1 MFKWLRKE
9 EPYIPKVND
18 VVCVLGSPEKYL
30 VVRIP
35 LSNICVG
42 IMDRSGKIT
51 YVGIH
56 TVEKS
61 QTSIGFLSGAQQDKY
76 YGRSPEEILERK
88 INERLAPLVSAAE
101 LEHYKKVA
109 TIRDL
114 IIKDLK

>member
-1 MFKWLRKE
+1 MFKWFRKKDSYT
-9 EPYIPKVND
+9 PRVND
-18 VVCVLGSPEKYL
+18 IVYVPGCPERYL
-30 VVRIP
+30 VVRVPRSKID
-35 LSNICVG
+35 VA
-42 IMDRSGKIT
+42 IMDRSGEIE

-88 INERLAPLVSAAE
+88 INERLAPLVSATE